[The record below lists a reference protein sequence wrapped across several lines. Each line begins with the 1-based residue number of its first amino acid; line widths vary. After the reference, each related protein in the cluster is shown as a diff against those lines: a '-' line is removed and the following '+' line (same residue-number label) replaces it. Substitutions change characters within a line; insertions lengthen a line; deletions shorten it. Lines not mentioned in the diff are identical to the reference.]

1 MINSSKFIVSLILEI
16 CSSDQQNLSI
26 EGLKMNSMHQAF
38 TTDATALGIVWQLQ
52 KPNKTKLLVDLPHYL

>member
-1 MINSSKFIVSLILEI
+1 MTNSSKFIVSLILEI
-16 CSSDQQNLSI
+16 CSSDQQNLST

-38 TTDATALGIVWQLQ
+38 TTDVMVFEIVWQLQ